1 MGLAFAAS
9 IVILPFEGAFAMPL
23 FRDFFTQTNELL
35 AQQSVMR
42 KLIALGVLL
51 AVLIFGAVQLFKYGR
66 HIEYE
71 VLYAGLDAESAKT
84 LTDAMATSAPGVPK
98 QILQDER
105 GWTIKVPADRVLDL
119 RLELAPNIQGGGGR
133 VGWELFDRTSIGVTD
148 FTQKINR
155 QRATQGELERTI
167 QGIDVVKMAKV
178 KLAIPDESLFMREEE
193 EPKASVFVEL
203 YPNSLLSLSKVQAIQ
218 ALVAG
223 SIEGLQPSNV
233 TVVDAGG
240 RLLSKVPEG
249 ESQEATDLDARML
262 LAEQQEKQRKDYE
275 RYLEDKIESSL
286 SKVFGPNHI
295 SARVNVDFDFTAK
308 EVNELKYNPKSVPL
322 AESISRTA
330 QMDGSGG
337 SGGIV
342 GSSAHLPS
350 DSGYTS
356 SPVSGVMAPPLA
368 SEQTITNYNVGKTE
382 TRTVYPPFQIRRITA
397 AVLVDNIPVEKRD
410 TDGKVLE
417 VTQEKLQPEDL
428 KNIEEQVKQIIN
440 YSEDRSGGLSDMVTV
455 SQMAFRAPQSTSSD
469 GTLSTFQRQRFILM
483 GIKYGLLALAV
494 LLLVFFV
501 VRPLMHIIAPRPLG
515 PNVPMQGVTASIAG
529 PELRHALTD
538 ETAVS
543 GSLGGEAAR
552 GALPGPSGL
561 KRNMTAQEHSLDKEI
576 LELARSNPKKVS
588 LVLRSWIES

>member
-1 MGLAFAAS
+1 M
-9 IVILPFEGAFAMPL
+9 PF
-23 FRDFFTQTNELL
+23 FRDFLLQTNELL
-35 AQQSVMR
+35 AQQSVTR
-42 KLIALGVLL
+42 KLIAFCVLL
-51 AVLIFGAVQLFKYGR
+51 AVLIFGVVQLFQYGK

-84 LTDAMATSAPGVPK
+84 LTDAMAASAPGIPK

-105 GWTIKVPADRVLDL
+105 GWTIKVPSDRVLDL

-203 YPNSLLSLSKVQAIQ
+203 YPKSLLSSSKVQAIQ

-223 SIEGLQPSNV
+223 SIEGLQPGSV

-240 RLLSKVPEG
+240 RLLSKAPDDEG
-249 ESQEATDLDARML
+249 AETADLDARIL

-275 RYLEDKIESSL
+275 RYLEDKIETSL
-286 SKVFGPNHI
+286 SKVFGPEHI

-330 QMDGSGG
+330 QVYGSSSGV
-337 SGGIV
+337 SGGIA
-342 GSSAHLPS
+342 GSSAHLPP
-350 DSGYTS
+350 DAGFTS
-356 SPVSGVMAPPLA
+356 SAISGAVVSPLTT
-368 SEQTITNYNVGKTE
+368 EQTITNYNVGKTE
-382 TRTVYPPFQIRRITA
+382 TKTVYPPFEIRRITA
-397 AVLVDNIPVEKRD
+397 AVLVDHIPVEKRD
-410 TDGKVLE
+410 TDGKLLE

-428 KNIEEQVKQIIN
+428 KNIEDQVRQIIN
-440 YSEDRSGGLSDMVTV
+440 YSEDRPGGVSDMVTV
-455 SQMAFRAPQSTSSD
+455 SQMAFRSPQSTSPE
-469 GTLSTFQRQRFILM
+469 GPLSTFQRQRFILM

-494 LLLVFFV
+494 LLLVLFV

-515 PNVPMQGVTASIAG
+515 LGVPMREAAASIAG
-529 PELRHALTD
+529 PELRQALPDGTP
-538 ETAVS
+538 AS
-543 GSLGGEAAR
+543 GSLGGETAR
-552 GALPGPSGL
+552 GALPGPASL
-561 KRNMTAQEHSLDKEI
+561 KRNLTAQEHSLDKEI